1 MDLRRLLGAAAAAPS
16 TSVNEARTLQ
26 QQGALLID
34 VRERREWAGGHVP
47 GARHI
52 PLGQLPQAARALPG
66 DRDLLL
72 ICQSGNRSARATE
85 LLQRA
90 GFSRATNVAGGMSAW
105 SRAGLPVTR

>member
-1 MDLRRLLGAAAAAPS
+1 MAP
-16 TSVNEARTLQ
+16 TASVTEAQSRQ
-26 QQGALLID
+26 QRGALVID
-34 VRERREWAGGHVP
+34 VRERGEWTRGHVP

-52 PLGQLPQAARALPG
+52 PLGQLAQAAATLPA

-90 GFSRATNVAGGMSAW
+90 GFSQATNVAGGMGAW